1 MISRNYTWIDQRIEH
16 DELEAARAASLAR
29 KWSELKTRQEE
40 RQFKRQADIEDYGF
54 TGPEPCEECERCIAG
69 EFDQCV
75 GIVDFEK
82 KRSAIHDDENMEI
95 EIVERML
102 DEMGARMMRPYEHW
116 NEDELMMEYMEN
128 RYEEGR

>member
-1 MISRNYTWIDQRIEH
+1 MISRNYVWIDERIEH
-16 DELEAARAASLAR
+16 NDLERQRASGLAQR
-29 KWSELKTRQEE
+29 WSALMTKREE
-40 RQFKRQADIEDYGF
+40 RQFKRQSDIEDFGYQ
-54 TGPEPCEECERCIAG
+54 GPEPCEECERCIAG

-75 GIVDFEK
+75 QIVEFEK
-82 KRSAIHDDENMEI
+82 KRNDLHVDEETEI